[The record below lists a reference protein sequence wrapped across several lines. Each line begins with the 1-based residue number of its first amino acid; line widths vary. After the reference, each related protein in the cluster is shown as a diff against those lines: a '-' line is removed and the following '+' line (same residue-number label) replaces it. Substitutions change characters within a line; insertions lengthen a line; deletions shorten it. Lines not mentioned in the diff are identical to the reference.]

1 MPLTDLKVS
10 KAKPKAAAYKLTDG
24 GGLHL
29 YVSPAG
35 SKLWRMRY
43 ERDGKD
49 QTLGLGAYPEV
60 SLAEARAARDEAK
73 RVRRE
78 GKDPIAVKR
87 AAKAQTKRESGETFR
102 VVALAWHEDMRL
114 GWSAAYGRDVLERLE
129 RHVFPRIGDIPI
141 RAVTVADVRD
151 FVKEIEKTAIPTAR
165 LMRERTAAVFDYAV
179 VTERCTTNPAAPLK
193 RYTAQATTRK
203 QPAIVDLVEARKIL
217 HATDATQSR
226 TITKL
231 GMRLLALTAVR
242 PSVVMQAPWTEF
254 DNIDPAR
261 PIWTVPAAR
270 MKLVLRLK
278 SNPDRDHL
286 VPLSRQAV
294 ETLAELRRLTGMRRW
309 LMPGIPDWKVHAG
322 EARLREMMRD
332 AGYEGRHGPHGW
344 RSTFS
349 TVMNSRFRADRAV
362 IDFMLAHVPK
372 DKTEAAYNR
381 ADYLDRR
388 IELAQ
393 IWADLITEGLPP
405 PAEIADL
412 PDFEVRPQRE
422 PSP

>member
-1 MPLTDLKVS
+1 MPLTDIGIR
-10 KAKPKAAAYKLTDG
+10 KAKPRVKPYKMTDG

-35 SKLWRMRY
+35 AKLWRMRY

-49 QTLGLGAYPEV
+49 QTLSLGAYPDV
-60 SLAEARAARDEAK
+60 SLAGARQARDEAR

-78 GKDPIAVKR
+78 GKDPIAAKR

-102 VVALAWHEDMRL
+102 VVALAWHEDMKP
-114 GWSAAYGRDVLERLE
+114 GWSANYGRDVLDRLE
-129 RHVFPRIGDIPI
+129 RHVFPKIGDIPI

-151 FVKEIEKTAIPTAR
+151 FVRAIEKTAIPTAR
-165 LMRERTAAVFDYAV
+165 LMRERTAAVFDYAIA
-179 VTERCTTNPAAPLK
+179 TERCSSNPATPLK

-203 QPAIVDLVEARKIL
+203 QPAIVDLVEAREIL
-217 HATDATQSR
+217 HKTDATRSR

-242 PSVVMQAPWTEF
+242 PSVIMQAPWSEF
-254 DNIDPAR
+254 DSIDPAR
-261 PIWTVPAAR
+261 PIWTVPSAR

-278 SNPDRDHL
+278 SNPERDHL

-294 ETLAELRRLTGMRRW
+294 ETIAELRKLTGMRQW
-309 LMPGIPDWKVHAG
+309 VMPGIPNWKVHAG
-322 EARLREMMRD
+322 EARLREMLQD
-332 AGYEGRHGPHGW
+332 AGYEGRHVPHGW

-349 TVMNSRFRADRAV
+349 TVLNERFRADRAV

-381 ADYLDRR
+381 ADYIDRR

-405 PAEIADL
+405 PAEIGAL
-412 PDFEVRPQRE
+412 RDFEVRPQRE
-422 PSP
+422 PSG

>member
-1 MPLTDLKVS
+1 MPLTDLKITR
-10 KAKPKAAAYKLTDG
+10 AKPKPKPYKLTDG

-43 ERDGKD
+43 EFEGRE
-49 QTLGLGAYPEV
+49 QTLGIGVYPDMSLGDAR
-60 SLAEARAARDEAK
+60 LAREDARRTL
-73 RVRRE
+73 RE
-78 GKDPIAVKR
+78 GKDPNAVKR
-87 AAKAQTKRESGETFR
+87 AGKAQAKRQSAETFR
-102 VVALAWHEDMRL
+102 VVAKAWHEDMAP
-114 GWSAAYGRDVLERLE
+114 GWSKNYAADVMERLE

-141 RAVTVADVRD
+141 RDVSVADVRD
-151 FVKEIEKTAIPTAR
+151 LVKAIEKTAIPTAR
-165 LMRERTAAVFDYAV
+165 LMRERTSAVFDYAIA
-179 VTERCTTNPAAPLK
+179 TERCTTNPAAPLK
-193 RYTAQATTRK
+193 RYTAQATTKK
-203 QPAIVDLVEARKIL
+203 QPAIVDLIEARKIL
-217 HATDATQSR
+217 HATDATRSR

-242 PSVVMQAPWTEF
+242 PSVITQAPWTEF
-254 DNIDPAR
+254 DGLDPER
-261 PIWTVPAAR
+261 PVWTVPAAR
-270 MKLVLRLK
+270 MKLVQRLK
-278 SNPDRDHL
+278 ADPERDHL

-294 ETLAELRRLTGMRRW
+294 ETVAELRKLTGMRRW

-322 EARLREMMRD
+322 EARLRQMMQD
-332 AGYEGRHGPHGW
+332 AGYEGRHVPHGW

-381 ADYLDRR
+381 ADYIDRR
-388 IELAQ
+388 VELAQ

-405 PAEIADL
+405 PSAIGAL
-412 PDFEVRPQRE
+412 ADFEITPQPE
-422 PSP
+422 TSP